1 MSNEAYSRAAA
12 REAKFW
18 KPFLYSFPFTAEQTA
33 ERIIIYGLYSTSFIN
48 QHAYL
53 VDIENSDLLNIV
65 NEYNA
70 KMSELSAQEQIV
82 IADIVTKQYLAGID
96 KLIHDQKMVTLSN
109 KIAAEDEEW
118 TAKIAALEADRAQ
131 LETLAAR
138 VTSETAK
145 ISTRITELETQIEI
159 EGINLSQVE
168 IEILE
173 KEIQSG
179 KIDLAI
185 LDAANAVL
193 KIQLDTVNTGL
204 ELVNLDLQKARTKI
218 DIENINR
225 NIARTDMLES
235 NLAVEKAQTEA
246 EEASLAIYETNSQ
259 IADKKLEMAENDVD
273 LYESLVAHEANSRAA
288 RIALMT
294 AEKSRKLAAIND
306 RIVNALFNT
315 SLKKDAADFDAVTVA
330 NSDALQDALDNNKLS
345 IIAEERTDAFLRNQ
359 SVLDIARM
367 MATANI
373 TTNLTHTIQKAIE

>member
-33 ERIIIYGLYSTSFIN
+33 ERIIIYGLYSTSYIN

-53 VDIENSDLLNIV
+53 VDIETSDLLNIV

-109 KIAAEDEEW
+109 KITAEDEEW

-145 ISTRITELETQIEI
+145 TSARITELETQIEI

-225 NIARTDMLES
+225 NIARTDILES

-273 LYESLVAHEANSRAA
+273 LYESLIAHEANSRAA

-294 AEKSRKLAAIND
+294 AEKSRKLAAIDD
-306 RIVNALFNT
+306 RVDNALFNA
-315 SLKKDAADFDAVTVA
+315 SLKKDAVNFDATTVA
-330 NSDALQDALDNNKLS
+330 NSDALQDALDRDRMS

-359 SVLDIARM
+359 SVLEIARM

-373 TTNLTHTIQKAIE
+373 TTNLTHTIQKASE

>member
-12 REAKFW
+12 REAKLW

-33 ERIIIYGLYSTSFIN
+33 ERVIIYGLYSTAYNN

-53 VDIENSDLLNIV
+53 VDIETSDLLNIV
-65 NEYNA
+65 NGYNA
-70 KMSELSAQEQIV
+70 KMSELTAQEQMV
-82 IADIVTKQYLAGID
+82 IADIVTKRYLAGID

-118 TAKIAALEADRAQ
+118 TAKIAALDADRAQ

-145 ISTRITELETQIEI
+145 TSARITELETQIEI
-159 EGINLSQVE
+159 EGINLSQAE

-218 DIENINR
+218 DIQNINR
-225 NIARTDMLES
+225 DIARTDILEG
-235 NLAVEKAQTEA
+235 NLAVEQAQTAA
-246 EEASLAIYETNSQ
+246 EEAGLAVYETNAQ
-259 IADKKLEMAENDVD
+259 IADKKLEMTENDVD

-294 AEKSRKLAAIND
+294 AEKSRKLAAIDD
-306 RIVNALFNT
+306 RIDNALFNA
-315 SLKKDAADFDAVTVA
+315 SLKKDAVNFDATTVA
-330 NSDALQDALDNNKLS
+330 NSDALQDALDRDRMS

-359 SVLDIARM
+359 SVLEIARM

-373 TTNLTHTIQKAIE
+373 TTNLTHTIQKAS

>member
-18 KPFLYSFPFTAEQTA
+18 PPFIHSFPFTAEQTA
-33 ERIIIYGLYSTSFIN
+33 ERVIIYGLYSTAYNN

-53 VDIENSDLLNIV
+53 VDIETSDLLNIV

-109 KIAAEDEEW
+109 KITAEDEEW

-138 VTSETAK
+138 VTFETAK
-145 ISTRITELETQIEI
+145 TSARITELETQIEI
-159 EGINLSQVE
+159 EGINLSQAE

-218 DIENINR
+218 DIQNINR
-225 NIARTDMLES
+225 DIARTDILEG
-235 NLAVEKAQTEA
+235 NLAVEQAQTAA
-246 EEASLAIYETNSQ
+246 EEAGLAVYETNAQ

-273 LYESLVAHEANSRAA
+273 LYESLIAHEANSRAA

-294 AEKSRKLAAIND
+294 AEKSRKLAAIDD
-306 RIVNALFNT
+306 RVDNALFNA
-315 SLKKDAADFDAVTVA
+315 SLKKDAVNFDATTVA
-330 NSDALQDALDNNKLS
+330 NSDALQDALDRDRMS

-359 SVLDIARM
+359 SVLEIAQM

-373 TTNLTHTIQKAIE
+373 TTNLTHTIQKASE

>member
-12 REAKFW
+12 REAKLW

-33 ERIIIYGLYSTSFIN
+33 ERVIIYGLYSTAYNN

-53 VDIENSDLLNIV
+53 VDIETSDLLNIV
-65 NEYNA
+65 NGYNA
-70 KMSELSAQEQIV
+70 KMSELTAQEQMV
-82 IADIVTKQYLAGID
+82 IADIVTKRYLAGID

-118 TAKIAALEADRAQ
+118 TAKIAALDADRAQ

-145 ISTRITELETQIEI
+145 TSARITELETQIEI
-159 EGINLSQVE
+159 EGINLSQAE

-218 DIENINR
+218 DIQNINR
-225 NIARTDMLES
+225 DIARTDILEG
-235 NLAVEKAQTEA
+235 NLAVEQAQTAA
-246 EEASLAIYETNSQ
+246 EEAGLAVYETNAQ
-259 IADKKLEMAENDVD
+259 IADKKLEMTENDVD

-294 AEKSRKLAAIND
+294 AEKSRKLAAIDD
-306 RIVNALFNT
+306 RIDNALFNA
-315 SLKKDAADFDAVTVA
+315 SLKKDAVNFDATTVA
-330 NSDALQDALDNNKLS
+330 NSDALQDALDRDRMS

-359 SVLDIARM
+359 SVLEIARM

-373 TTNLTHTIQKAIE
+373 TTNLTHTIQKASE

>member
-33 ERIIIYGLYSTSFIN
+33 ERIIIYGLYSTSYVN

-53 VDIENSDLLNIV
+53 VDIETSDLLNIV

-82 IADIVTKQYLAGID
+82 IADIVAKQYLAGID

-109 KIAAEDEEW
+109 KITAEDEEW

-145 ISTRITELETQIEI
+145 TSARITELETQIEI

-179 KIDLAI
+179 KVDLAI

-294 AEKSRKLAAIND
+294 AEESRKLAAIND
-306 RIVNALFNT
+306 RIDNALFNT
-315 SLKKDAADFDAVTVA
+315 SLKKDAADFDATTVA

-373 TTNLTHTIQKAIE
+373 TTNLTHTIQKATE